1 MTLGRVFSKILG
13 AAAILSASCIL
24 FMALSICCEVVA
36 RYFFHRPLT
45 WTVEISEYLQ
55 VYVAFF
61 GAAWV
66 LRKKGHVTLD
76 IAVNRLGPTGKKL
89 CRILTDILGIVVAAT
104 LCVFSAIVAREQF
117 LLGIPVIKSLEVPKW
132 LVIAPIPLGMF
143 LVAVEFLVRLLN
155 DIRGR
160 D

>member
-1 MTLGRVFSKILG
+1 MAS
-13 AAAILSASCIL
+13 LSALCIS
-24 FMALSICCEVVA
+24 FMALSICCEVIA

-55 VYVAFF
+55 VYITFF

-76 IAVNRLGPTGKKL
+76 IAVNRFGPTGKKF
-89 CRILTDILGIVVAAT
+89 CRVLTDILGIVLAAT
-104 LCVFSAIVAREQF
+104 LCVFSTIVAREQF

-143 LVAVEFLVRLLN
+143 LVAAEYLVRLLN